1 MSDISVTEDPIG
13 AFKRW
18 LAEAEKSEPDVPNAM
33 TLATADASGQPTA
46 RMVLLK
52 GVDERGFVFYTNLE
66 SRKGVHLH
74 DNPRACLLFHWKTL
88 LRQVNI
94 QGAVTPVSPEEADT
108 YFASRD
114 RGSQIGAWAS
124 RQSRPLEGRFELEK
138 RVAQFA
144 AKFHVG
150 RVPRPDFWSGFRVAP
165 ERIEFWEDGRFRL
178 HDRTVFHRQD
188 GGGWRVERLF
198 P

>member
-1 MSDISVTEDPIG
+1 M
-13 AFKRW
+13 
-18 LAEAEKSEPDVPNAM
+18 
-33 TLATADASGQPTA
+33 
-46 RMVLLK
+46 
-52 GVDERGFVFYTNLE
+52 
-66 SRKGVHLH
+66 
-74 DNPRACLLFHWKTL
+74 LFHWKTL

>member
-1 MSDISVTEDPIG
+1 M
-13 AFKRW
+13 
-18 LAEAEKSEPDVPNAM
+18 
-33 TLATADASGQPTA
+33 
-46 RMVLLK
+46 LLK
-52 GVDERGFVFYTNLE
+52 GIDERGFVFYTNLE
-66 SRKGVHLH
+66 SRKGEQLR
-74 DNPRACLLFHWKTL
+74 DNPHACLVFHWKTL
-88 LRQVNI
+88 KRQVNVE
-94 QGAVTPVSPEEADT
+94 GAVTPVSPAEADN

-124 RQSRPLEGRFELEK
+124 RQSHPLEGRFELEK

-144 AKFHVG
+144 AKFHIG

-178 HDRTVFHRQD
+178 HDRTVFHRQNT
-188 GGGWRVERLF
+188 GGWRVERLF